1 MAKQPRPLTQQVAVI
16 TGGARGIGA
25 KIAATLV
32 AQGVRVAIC
41 DIDADVAERTA
52 KDLGADAAAYGLD
65 VTDHRA
71 FTAFLDTVE
80 RDLGPIDV
88 LVNNA
93 GIMPLSMLEDEDD
106 AITQRQLAINLGAVI
121 HGSREAIRRM
131 KPRGTGHIVN
141 IASVAGKIGTPG
153 AATYC
158 ATKHGVVGLC
168 EAIYYELRG
177 SGVEV
182 TCVMPSIT
190 NTELATG
197 LGTSRLTP
205 TVEAQD
211 VADVVLHAL
220 QYPHLE
226 AFVPRNLI
234 ASNKVMRLFP
244 RAVLDR
250 IAGGKAGS
258 LLSAAAH
265 SDARADYEARAAGA
279 GRA

>member
-1 MAKQPRPLTQQVAVI
+1 MPKQPRQLSNKVAVV

-25 KIAATLV
+25 KIANTL
-32 AQGVRVAIC
+32 ARQGMRVAIC
-41 DIDADVAERTA
+41 DLDLDVAERTA
-52 KDLGADAAAYGLD
+52 KEIGDVGAYALD
-65 VTDHRA
+65 VTDHAA

-93 GIMPLSMLEDEDD
+93 GIMPLSLIEDEDD
-106 AITQRQLAINLGAVI
+106 AITARQLAINLGAVI
-121 HGSREAIRRM
+121 HGSREAVRRM
-131 KPRGTGHIVN
+131 KPRGSGHLVN
-141 IASVAGKIGTPG
+141 IASVAGKVGAPG

-158 ATKHGVVGLC
+158 ATKHGVVGFS
-168 EAIYYELRG
+168 EAVYFELRG
-177 SGVEV
+177 TGVDV

-190 NTELATG
+190 NTELASG

-205 TVEAQD
+205 TVEPQD

-220 QYPHLE
+220 QHPHLE
-226 AFVPRNLI
+226 AYVPRNLA

-250 IAGGKAGS
+250 IGSGKAGS
-258 LLSAAAH
+258 LLASAAH
-265 SDARADYEARAAGA
+265 SSERTEYETRAAG
-279 GRA
+279 RRPS

>member
-1 MAKQPRPLTQQVAVI
+1 MAKSPRQLSNKVAVV

-25 KIAATLV
+25 KIAATL
-32 AQGVRVAIC
+32 AQQNVRVAIC
-41 DIDADVAERTA
+41 DLDAGVAERTA
-52 KDLGADAAAYGLD
+52 REIGADVAAYGVD
-65 VTDHRA
+65 VTDHAA

-80 RDLGPIDV
+80 REFGPIDV

-93 GIMPLSMLEDEDD
+93 GIMPLSLLEDESDT
-106 AITQRQLAINLGAVI
+106 ITQRLLAINLGAVI
-121 HGSREAIRRM
+121 HGTREAINRM

-141 IASVAGKIGTPG
+141 IASVAGKVGTPG

-168 EAIYYELRG
+168 EAVYYELTG
-177 SGVEV
+177 SGVEI
-182 TCVMPSIT
+182 TCVMPSIV

-205 TVEAQD
+205 TVQPQD

-220 QYPHLE
+220 RFPHLE

-234 ASNKVMRLFP
+234 ASSKFMRLLP
-244 RAVLDR
+244 RPVIDK

-258 LLSAAAH
+258 LLSSAVH
-265 SDARADYEARAAGA
+265 SSGRAEYEARAA
-279 GRA
+279 R